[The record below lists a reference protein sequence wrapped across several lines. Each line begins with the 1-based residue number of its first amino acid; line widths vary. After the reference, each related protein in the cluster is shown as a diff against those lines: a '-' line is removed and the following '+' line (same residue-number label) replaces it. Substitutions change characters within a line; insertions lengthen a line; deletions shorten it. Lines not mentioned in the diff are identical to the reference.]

1 MTRQQ
6 VKDYCAVSTPF
17 EESEISDAI
26 LDQVIMKS
34 LMTLNRHNPKIIRG
48 NNSLMERPEYK
59 CRNIRPLRAYYD
71 QYDHS
76 NPYSLSTVEVLKAG
90 GAQGFFI
97 YYAID
102 WLLEDVD
109 ENLPL
114 ETVVNTNAKFFFY
127 ELLSTYT
134 YLYCSNRRRS
144 ATMSE
149 LPFDLHGD
157 EFHNEGKEKLDQ
169 LIKDMTVAFMNAI

>member
-6 VKDYCAVSTPF
+6 VKEYCSVSTPF
-17 EESEISDAI
+17 EESEISDAV
-26 LDQVIMKS
+26 LDQVILKS
-34 LMTLNRHNPKIIRG
+34 LITLNRYNPKIIRG
-48 NNSLMERPEYK
+48 NNSLMTMPEYK
-59 CRNIRPLRAYYD
+59 KRNIRPLRAYYD

-76 NPYSLSTVEVLKAG
+76 TPYSLSTVEVLKAG

-102 WLLEDVD
+102 WTLEDVD
-109 ENLPL
+109 EDLPL
-114 ETVVNTNAKFFFY
+114 ETVVNTNAKFFFL
-127 ELLSTYT
+127 ELLSTHT

-157 EFHNEGKEKLDQ
+157 TFHSEGKEKLEQ
-169 LIKDMTVAFMNAI
+169 LIRDMTVSFMNAI